1 MQTSNCSAKQMSE
14 KNRNTMKYSNKM
26 TVSTQADKSKQDG
39 LLFAEGFS
47 VAWETSPVLA
57 ETPFRKE

>member
-39 LLFAEGFS
+39 LLLAEGFS
-47 VAWETSPVLA
+47 VA
-57 ETPFRKE
+57 

>member
-1 MQTSNCSAKQMSE
+1 MSE
-14 KNRNTMKYSNKM
+14 KNRNSVKYFNKM

-39 LLFAEGFS
+39 LQFAEGFD

-57 ETPFRKE
+57 ETPFRRK